1 MGLVDSGSELLAA
14 GEQQVSVIRELSDVK
29 FDLSGLE
36 NQLESLQPVLSLSGR
51 IPALSPMQGTVCFT
65 LAWLKKNRGDS
76 QQDANEPT
84 TEVGMQLLLK
94 KNLA

>member
-65 LAWLKKNRGDS
+65 LGWLKKNRGDS

-84 TEVGMQLLLK
+84 TKVGMHLLIK